1 MIITTVSGASTASGS
16 PVNGILLAIHAGA
29 GDRSKDGRAQK
40 TAQAERDLRRALDA
54 GYALLEQGAPA
65 EDAVCAA
72 IHVSEGKVSMDA
84 CLMTGD
90 GEVGSAAGLTTARHP
105 IDVARTVKERTK
117 HTMFALPGEDLLRS
131 WGIELRDPSY
141 FVTEERRRS
150 LARAQ
155 SEGDAWEKHGTI
167 GAVARDA
174 AGHVAAGTSTGGITN
189 QMPGRVGDSPLPGC
203 GTYAADDSVAVSCTG
218 IGEAFVRSVAAH
230 QIADRVRFAGQSVQ
244 EAAQAALD
252 DVAARRGDGGV
263 IVMPASGDG
272 VIAYNSETM
281 NYGYVT
287 ADGVRVVHGAE

>member
-72 IHVSEGKVSMDA
+72 IHVMEDAPEFNAGRGAALTSEGKVSMDA

-105 IDVARTVKERTK
+105 IDVARAVKERAK

-167 GAVARDA
+167 GAGGEGCRRTC
-174 AGHVAAGTSTGGITN
+174 AAGTSTGGITN

-203 GTYAADDSVAVSCTG
+203 GH
-218 IGEAFVRSVAAH
+218 VRG
-230 QIADRVRFAGQSVQ
+230 R
-244 EAAQAALD
+244 
-252 DVAARRGDGGV
+252 
-263 IVMPASGDG
+263 
-272 VIAYNSETM
+272 
-281 NYGYVT
+281 
-287 ADGVRVVHGAE
+287 